1 MLPGSREYK
10 VANKRIQ
17 EIDRINVMGTEAEK
31 KKFLT
36 NTLKF
41 ILPRFYSSQ
50 CKTGKRYPGDGGPD
64 PQVETDHES
73 DKKWEDLQLQQQDGN
88 GARHKRTNLSTKTKN
103 ISARKRFAKMENEQR
118 QKFLAKKLDQHHH
131 RKANNNP
138 RPSTEEEKRL
148 AKLRTRSFRERQSKR
163 MANLS
168 EEQQTAFKA
177 RKSEQ
182 RSASEKLKA
191 LRKSRAL
198 TYHHNTK
205 VNVIDLSLLGA
216 ALGRQW
222 RTNPEFEQFKAQFV
236 QDESSILIL
245 DVVFSQVLR
254 KVFEVALGR
263 LKSGK
268 VLVDNRIRHDCTD
281 TELLTLPNGQA
292 MGFMTR
298 SILQG
303 TLKNVYGSSDRRKCS
318 GLRTPAE
325 IADDYRSWS
334 DADIY
339 YRCLASI
346 NNGS

>member
-1 MLPGSREYK
+1 MLPGSREYN
-10 VANKRIQ
+10 VANRRIQ
-17 EIDRINVMGTEAEK
+17 EIDRINVMGTEAGK

-41 ILPRFYSSQ
+41 FLPRFYSSQ

-73 DKKWEDLQLQQQDGN
+73 DKEWEGVQLQQQGRN
-88 GARHKRTNLSTKTKN
+88 GARHKITNLSTKTKN
-103 ISARKRFAKMENEQR
+103 ISARKRFAKMDNEQR
-118 QKFLAKKLDQHHH
+118 RKFLAKKLDQHHR
-131 RKANNNP
+131 RKVNTNP

-205 VNVIDLSLLGA
+205 VNAVDLSLLGA
-216 ALGRQW
+216 ALGRQS
-222 RTNPEFEQFKAQFV
+222 RTNPEFEQVKAQFA

-245 DVVFSQVLR
+245 DVEFSQLLR
-254 KVFEVALGR
+254 KVF
-263 LKSGK
+263 
-268 VLVDNRIRHDCTD
+268 ITY
-281 TELLTLPNGQA
+281 ELLSHIIK
-292 MGFMTR
+292 R
-298 SILQG
+298 SSSIISLFKE
-303 TLKNVYGSSDRRKCS
+303 LKNIR
-318 GLRTPAE
+318 
-325 IADDYRSWS
+325 
-334 DADIY
+334 
-339 YRCLASI
+339 I
-346 NNGS
+346 NA